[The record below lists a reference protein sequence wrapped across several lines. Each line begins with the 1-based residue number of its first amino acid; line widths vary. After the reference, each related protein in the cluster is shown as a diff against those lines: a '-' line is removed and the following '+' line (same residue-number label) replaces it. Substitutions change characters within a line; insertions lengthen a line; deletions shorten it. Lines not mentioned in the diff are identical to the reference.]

1 MTRQSMKEIK
11 PPVKGMLAKG
21 NILYHIVMVVMSL
34 IMIYPFLWSLLSS
47 FKPVTQLYT
56 DNPLN
61 LIPDPFTLENYK
73 RLIEVLPFGRFVLNS
88 LFLSTAIPFCMIA
101 IASLTAYALTRL
113 EFKGRNLLFIAF
125 IATMMI
131 PSHVTLI
138 PNYKLIVD
146 FKLYNSFIALFLSNM
161 FTASN
166 AFNIFFFRQFF
177 ISIPKDLENSAII
190 DGCSRIGVFFRIVL
204 PNAKPAIAT
213 TAILSFRSVWN
224 AFLWPM
230 LVINDYEKLTLTV
243 GLKYLKEWEPN
254 WAVIL
259 AGASLSIVPI
269 IIVFLI
275 FQKQFMA
282 SNMNS
287 GFGGK

>member
-1 MTRQSMKEIK
+1 MSMKK
-11 PPVKGMLAKG
+11 PQLGMSARKTVG
-21 NILYHIVMVVMSL
+21 NTVYHIFMVVLSV
-34 IMIYPFLWSLLSS
+34 IMISPFVWSLLSS
-47 FKPVTQLYT
+47 FKSSEQLYGG
-56 DNPLN
+56 NPLD
-61 LIPDPFTLENYK
+61 LWPRPFTMENYK
-73 RLIEVLPFGRFVLNS
+73 RLFQVLPFDKFMVNS
-88 LFLSTAIPFCMIA
+88 VFLSVAMPLCMIA
-101 IASLTAYALTRL
+101 VASLTAYALTRL
-113 EFKGRNLLFIAF
+113 EFRGRNILFLAF

-138 PNYKLIVD
+138 PNYKIVVDMKLINT
-146 FKLYNSFIALFLSNM
+146 YAALFLTNM
-161 FTASN
+161 FTGSN

-177 ISIPKDLENSAII
+177 LSIPKDLENAAII
-190 DGCSRIGVFFRIVL
+190 DGCTRLGVFFRIVL

-224 AFLWPM
+224 EFLWPM
-230 LVINDYEKLTLTV
+230 LVINDYDKLTLTV

-254 WAVIL
+254 WAVLL

-269 IIVFLI
+269 VIVFLI

-282 SNMNS
+282 STMNS